1 MWESGKTLSCGV
13 SSSTTSIVCLGN
25 EYVMT
30 TRKEA
35 LSRLTKQVI
44 DTRSAVRAGLES
56 VEKDLREGM
65 NGLSVDARGKRIT
78 FAQVDEDD
86 WEYGLLNFDGTNL
99 RVLTSTTNEDGHNY
113 GTPWEGH
120 MISRHMSE
128 IKDDEIITKLASPD
142 SIKSIWTAVEEQVNE
157 MLSDAKS
164 SAKLLSE
171 FSDIQSESI
180 HKQLVDLMNGDYF
193 EKQWVKARLAIET
206 DASDSLTRTTQ
217 FLESVCR
224 HYLEKRKI
232 SLGNKKTITDFI
244 NAVVG
249 DFPPLKPLNGEN
261 HTADIKAF
269 FGGIKAISQSAGAL
283 RTHLG
288 TAHGGDKTANA
299 DEARLS
305 NNLAGAVAI
314 YILEKLKER
323 MVSENE

>member
-1 MWESGKTLSCGV
+1 
-13 SSSTTSIVCLGN
+13 
-25 EYVMT
+25 MT

-35 LSRLTKQVI
+35 LSRLTKQVL
-44 DTRSAVRAGLES
+44 DTRSSVREGLEI

-65 NGLSVDARGKRIT
+65 NGLSVYVRGKRVT
-78 FAQVDEDD
+78 FGQVDEDD
-86 WEYGLLNFDGTNL
+86 WEYGMLNFDGKNL
-99 RVLTSTTNEDGHNY
+99 WILTSTTMEDAQNY
-113 GTPWEGH
+113 GTPYEGH
-120 MISRHMSE
+120 MTSRHMSE

-142 SIKSIWTAVEEQVNE
+142 SIKSIWSAVEEQVNE
-157 MLSDAKS
+157 MLGEAKS

-193 EKQWVKARLAIET
+193 EKQWVKARLAIDT
-206 DASDSLTRTTQ
+206 DASDSLTRTNQ

-232 SLGNKKTITDFI
+232 KTGKTKTISELI
-244 NAVVG
+244 NAVSN
-249 DFPPLKPLNGEN
+249 DLLSLKLPTGED

-269 FGGIKAISQSAGAL
+269 FGGVKGISQTTGAL

-314 YILEKLKER
+314 YILEKLKEQ
-323 MVSENE
+323 MGSENE

>member
-1 MWESGKTLSCGV
+1 
-13 SSSTTSIVCLGN
+13 
-25 EYVMT
+25 MT

-35 LSRLTKQVI
+35 LQRMSQQVLE
-44 DTRSAVRAGLES
+44 TRSEVRTGLEI
-56 VEKDLREGM
+56 VEKELREAL
-65 NGLSVDARGKRIT
+65 NGLSLYVTGKKIVLGM
-78 FAQVDEDD
+78 VDEDD
-86 WEYGLLNFDGTNL
+86 WEYARLNFDGSNL
-99 RVLTSTTNEDGHNY
+99 RILTSTTHEDGHNY
-113 GTPWEGH
+113 GTAREGE
-120 MISRHMSE
+120 MTVRYIGDF
-128 IKDDEIITKLASPD
+128 KDDEKLIKVASRD
-142 SIKSIWTAVEEQVNE
+142 SINSLWIAVEEAVSE
-157 MLSDAKS
+157 MLGEAKG
-164 SAKLLSE
+164 SARLLSE

-180 HKQLVDLMNGDYF
+180 HKDLSDLMNGNYF
-193 EKQWVKARLAIET
+193 EKQWVKARLAIDT

-232 SLGNKKTITDFI
+232 PLGNKKTITDFI
-244 NAVVG
+244 NAVVA
-249 DFPPLKPLNGEN
+249 DFPPLKFPNGED

-269 FGGIKAISQSAGAL
+269 FGGIKGISQSAGAL

-314 YILEKLKER
+314 YILEKLKEL

>member
-1 MWESGKTLSCGV
+1 MSCGV

-25 EYVMT
+25 GYVMT

-65 NGLSVDARGKRIT
+65 NGLSVDARGKRVT

-99 RVLTSTTNEDGHNY
+99 RVLTSTTIEDGHNY

-120 MISRHMSE
+120 MTSRHMSE

-171 FSDIQSESI
+171 FSNIQSESI

-232 SLGNKKTITDFI
+232 SLGNKKTITDLI

-249 DFPPLKPLNGEN
+249 DFPPLKLINGED
-261 HTADIKAF
+261 HTTDIKAF
-269 FGGIKAISQSAGAL
+269 FGGVKGISQSSGAL

-288 TAHGGDKTANA
+288 TAHGGDKTANS

>member
-1 MWESGKTLSCGV
+1 
-13 SSSTTSIVCLGN
+13 
-25 EYVMT
+25 MT

-65 NGLSVDARGKRIT
+65 NGLSVDARGKRVT

-99 RVLTSTTNEDGHNY
+99 RVLTSTTIEDGHNY

-120 MISRHMSE
+120 MTSRHMSE
-128 IKDDEIITKLASPD
+128 IKDDEIITKLASPE

-193 EKQWVKARLAIET
+193 EKHWVKARLAIET

-232 SLGNKKTITDFI
+232 SLGNKKTITDLI

-249 DFPPLKPLNGEN
+249 DFPPLKLINGED
-261 HTADIKAF
+261 HTTDIKAF
-269 FGGIKAISQSAGAL
+269 FGGVKGISQSAGAL